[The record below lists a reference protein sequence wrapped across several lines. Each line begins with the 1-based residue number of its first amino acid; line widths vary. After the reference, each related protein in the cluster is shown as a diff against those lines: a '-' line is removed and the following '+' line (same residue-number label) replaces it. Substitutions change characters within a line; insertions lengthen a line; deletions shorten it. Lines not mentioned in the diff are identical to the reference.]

1 LAASEDVTVA
11 GEALITRVDAAR
23 FERASPRAQA
33 WSRLRKDQPAVVGL
47 IVVAFFTTVAV
58 AAPLVATH
66 DPLAIDAAATL
77 AGPSRAHLLGTDNLG
92 RDVFSRLVFGSRLSL
107 GTAVLAA
114 FVVSTIGV
122 AVGLVAGL
130 GGGWVDALSM
140 RVVDGLLAFP
150 SLILVLTIAGTL
162 HGGLVSVVI
171 GFTAVSWA
179 GYARLVRGLVLQL
192 RDQPFIEAAR
202 SVGASPFRIA
212 LRHVLP
218 NVLGPVI
225 VLLTTE
231 MGTFV
236 VAVSGLSFLGVGAQ
250 PPAPEW
256 GTMLNEGRRF
266 LLSDANLMV
275 FPGVAVT
282 LVALGF
288 NLVGEGIRDAL
299 DPKRDGVR
307 TRRRHI
313 RGPRQDG

>member
-1 LAASEDVTVA
+1 MA
-11 GEALITRVDAAR
+11 GKALVSRVDEAP

-33 WSRLRKDQPAVVGL
+33 WRRLRRDEPAVVGL
-47 IVVAFFTTVAV
+47 VLVALFAVVAV

-66 DPLAIDAAATL
+66 DPLVTDPRATL

-114 FVVSTIGV
+114 FVVLTIGV
-122 AVGLVAGL
+122 AGGRGAGM
-130 GGGWVDALSM
+130 GGGWVDALSL

-150 SLILVLTIAGTL
+150 SLILILTIAGTL
-162 HGGLVSVVI
+162 RRGLVSVVI
-171 GFTAVSWA
+171 GFAAVSWA

-192 RDQPFIEAAR
+192 RNRPFIEAAR
-202 SVGASPFRIA
+202 AVGASPFRIG

-231 MGTFV
+231 LGTFV
-236 VAVSGLSFLGVGAQ
+236 VAVSALSFLGVGAQ

-266 LLSDANLMV
+266 LLSDPNLMV
-275 FPGVAVT
+275 FPGVAIT

-288 NLVGEGIRDAL
+288 NLLGEGIRDAL
-299 DPKRDGVR
+299 DPKSDRARAQPRPVRGVR
-307 TRRRHI
+307 
-313 RGPRQDG
+313 QDA